1 MERMQ
6 REETPWLGVYE
17 GMRIRIRPISFLGQ
31 PERVMEWIQREET
44 PRFGVSEGIRPR
56 ISIKRIRPIPFLGQ
70 PERVMERMQK
80 EETSRLGVSEGIRT
94 FKKEF
99 ARILSSDNPKGL
111 WKGYQDKK
119 PLGWGSPDA
128 MNMDHLNLVSTRKK
142 KKKKRDKEIE
152 RSKSDI

>member
-1 MERMQ
+1 MDTKGRNPSVWGF
-6 REETPWLGVYE
+6 RRDKAKDIHKKNPPDSFPRTTRKGHGKDAKGRNLSVGGFRRDKVKDIP
-17 GMRIRIRPISFLGQ
+17 IRIRLN
-31 PERVMEWIQREET
+31 
-44 PRFGVSEGIRPR
+44 
-56 ISIKRIRPIPFLGQ
+56 PFLGQ
-70 PERVMERMQK
+70 PEGVMERMQM
-80 EETSRLGVSEGIRT
+80 EETPRLGVFEGIRT

-142 KKKKRDKEIE
+142 KKKKKKR
-152 RSKSDI
+152 